1 MKKRNLGVLFLVG
14 ALCLPLRAAPP
25 GDYFTP
31 PETMYAF
38 ADFWI
43 VRPLDLAVL
52 PITSLTWVASLPV
65 TAASGT
71 QEQAYDLLI
80 KNTSQHMMARPLGS
94 YFDWENRDQSRPVVI
109 QFKDSYAMADL
120 TPQQERKYRNALK
133 DHQARVEAIEREDAL
148 PENDRENLVAAE
160 ERRWESIVRVLLS
173 L

>member
-1 MKKRNLGVLFLVG
+1 MKRKLGIFLLAGILGQSVKAG
-14 ALCLPLRAAPP
+14 PP

-109 QFKDSYAMADL
+109 QFRDSYAMADL

-133 DHQARVEAIEREDAL
+133 DHKARVEAIERESSL
-148 PENDRENLVAAE
+148 PETDREELVAAE

>member
-1 MKKRNLGVLFLVG
+1 MKRKLVILLLAG
-14 ALCLPLRAAPP
+14 ISVLPLRAAPP

-52 PITSLTWVASLPV
+52 PITALTWVASLPV

-71 QEQAYDLLI
+71 QEQAYNLLI
-80 KNTSQHMMARPLGS
+80 RDTSQHMMARPLGS

-133 DHQARVEAIEREDAL
+133 DHQARVDAIERETSL
-148 PENDRENLVAAE
+148 PKIDREEVVAAE
-160 ERRWESIVRVLLS
+160 ERRWDSIVRVLLS

>member
-1 MKKRNLGVLFLVG
+1 MKRKLVILLLAG
-14 ALCLPLRAAPP
+14 ISVVPLRAAPP

-52 PITSLTWVASLPV
+52 PITALTWVASLPV

-71 QEQAYDLLI
+71 QEQAYNLLI
-80 KNTSQHMMARPLGS
+80 RDTSQHMMARPLGS

-133 DHQARVEAIEREDAL
+133 DHQARVEAIERESSL
-148 PENDRENLVAAE
+148 PKIDREELVAAE

>member
-1 MKKRNLGVLFLVG
+1 MKRKLVILLLAG
-14 ALCLPLRAAPP
+14 ISVVPLRAAPP

-52 PITSLTWVASLPV
+52 PITALTWVASLPV

-71 QEQAYDLLI
+71 QEQAYNLLI
-80 KNTSQHMMARPLGS
+80 RDTSQHMMARPLGS

-133 DHQARVEAIEREDAL
+133 DHQARVEAI
-148 PENDRENLVAAE
+148 DRETSLPKIDREELVAAE

>member
-1 MKKRNLGVLFLVG
+1 MKRVLLVSLLAG
-14 ALCLPLRAAPP
+14 ALILPGRAAPP

-31 PETMYAF
+31 PETMYSF

-71 QEQAYDLLI
+71 QEQAYDLFI
-80 KNTSQHMMARPLGS
+80 KNPSQHMMARPLGS

-109 QFKDSYAMADL
+109 QFRDSYAMADL

-133 DHQARVEAIEREDAL
+133 DHKARVEAIERESSL
-148 PENDRENLVAAE
+148 PEADREELVAAE

>member
-1 MKKRNLGVLFLVG
+1 MKSKLGILLLAG
-14 ALCLPLRAAPP
+14 ILELPVRAAPP
-25 GDYFTP
+25 SDYFAP
-31 PETMYAF
+31 PETLYSF

-52 PITSLTWVASLPV
+52 PVTSLTWVASLPV

-71 QEQAYDLLI
+71 QEQSYDLLV
-80 KNTSQHMMARPLGS
+80 KNTAQHLMSRPLGS

-109 QFKDSYAMADL
+109 QFRDSYAMATL

-133 DHQARVEAIEREDAL
+133 DHQARLEAIEREDTL
-148 PENDRENLVAAE
+148 PEMDREKLVAAE
-160 ERRWESIVRVLLS
+160 ERRWENIVRVLLS

>member
-1 MKKRNLGVLFLVG
+1 MKRNLVILLLAGISVV
-14 ALCLPLRAAPP
+14 PLRSAPP
-25 GDYFTP
+25 SDYFTP

-52 PITSLTWVASLPV
+52 PITALTWVASLPV

-71 QEQAYDLLI
+71 QEQAYNLLI
-80 KNTSQHMMARPLGS
+80 RDTSQHMMARPLGS

-133 DHQARVEAIEREDAL
+133 DHQARVEAI
-148 PENDRENLVAAE
+148 DRETSLPKIDREELVAAE

>member
-1 MKKRNLGVLFLVG
+1 MKRNLVILLLAGISVV
-14 ALCLPLRAAPP
+14 PLRAAPP

-52 PITSLTWVASLPV
+52 PITALTWVASLPV

-71 QEQAYDLLI
+71 QEQAYNLLI
-80 KNTSQHMMARPLGS
+80 RDTSQHMMARPLGS

-133 DHQARVEAIEREDAL
+133 DHQARVDAIERETSL
-148 PENDRENLVAAE
+148 PKIDREELVAAE

>member
-1 MKKRNLGVLFLVG
+1 MKRKLVILLLAGISVL
-14 ALCLPLRAAPP
+14 PMQAAPP

-52 PITSLTWVASLPV
+52 PITALTWVASLPV

-71 QEQAYDLLI
+71 QEQAYDLFI
-80 KNTSQHMMARPLGS
+80 KNTSQHMMSRPLGS

-133 DHQARVEAIEREDAL
+133 DHQARVEAIERESSL
-148 PENDRENLVAAE
+148 PELDREELVAAE

>member
-1 MKKRNLGVLFLVG
+1 MKRKLGMLLWVG
-14 ALCLPLRAAPP
+14 IWGLSAKAAPP

-52 PITSLTWVASLPV
+52 PFTSLTWVASLPV

-80 KNTSQHMMARPLGS
+80 KNPSQHMMARPLGS

-133 DHQARVEAIEREDAL
+133 DHQARVEAIERESSL
-148 PENDRENLVAAE
+148 PETDREELVAAE

>member
-1 MKKRNLGVLFLVG
+1 MKRKLVILLLAG
-14 ALCLPLRAAPP
+14 ISVVPLRAAPP

-52 PITSLTWVASLPV
+52 PITALTWVASLPV

-71 QEQAYDLLI
+71 QEQAYNLLI
-80 KNTSQHMMARPLGS
+80 RDTSQHMMARPLGS

-133 DHQARVEAIEREDAL
+133 DHQARVDAIERETSL
-148 PENDRENLVAAE
+148 PKIDREELVAAE

>member
-1 MKKRNLGVLFLVG
+1 MKQGLKVFLLAG
-14 ALCLPLRAAPP
+14 ILSLPLRAAPP

-38 ADFWI
+38 ADFWF

-52 PITSLTWVASLPV
+52 PIGTATWLVSLPLAV
-65 TAASGT
+65 ANGYEDRS
-71 QEQAYDLLI
+71 YDI
-80 KNTSQHMMARPLGS
+80 FVKNTTGHMLERPLGS

-133 DHQARVEAIEREDAL
+133 DHKARVEAIERETSL
-148 PENDRENLVAAE
+148 PEKDREELVSAE
-160 ERRWESIVRVLLS
+160 ERRWESVVRVLLS

>member
-1 MKKRNLGVLFLVG
+1 MKRKLVILLLAG
-14 ALCLPLRAAPP
+14 ISVVPLPAAPP

-52 PITSLTWVASLPV
+52 PITALTWVASLPV

-71 QEQAYDLLI
+71 QEQAYNLLI
-80 KNTSQHMMARPLGS
+80 RDTSQHMMARPLGS

-133 DHQARVEAIEREDAL
+133 DHQARVDAIERETSL
-148 PENDRENLVAAE
+148 PKIDREELVAAE

>member
-1 MKKRNLGVLFLVG
+1 MKWKLGILLLVG
-14 ALCLPLRAAPP
+14 TMPFSAKAVPP
-25 GDYFTP
+25 SDYFTP

-52 PITSLTWVASLPV
+52 PIGTATWLMSLPLAV
-65 TAASGT
+65 ANGYEDRS
-71 QEQAYDLLI
+71 YDI
-80 KNTSQHMMARPLGS
+80 FVKNTTGHMLERPLGS
-94 YFDWENRDQSRPVVI
+94 YFDWDNRDQSRPVVI

-120 TPQQERKYRNALK
+120 SPQQERKYRNALK
-133 DHQARVEAIEREDAL
+133 DHQARVEAIEREASL
-148 PENDRENLVAAE
+148 PETDREELVAAE

>member
-1 MKKRNLGVLFLVG
+1 MRRACKILLLAG
-14 ALCLPLRAAPP
+14 AWPLSLRSAPP
-25 GDYFTP
+25 SDYFTP

-52 PITSLTWVASLPV
+52 PITALTWVASLPV

-71 QEQAYDLLI
+71 QEQAYDLFI

-133 DHQARVEAIEREDAL
+133 DHQARVEAIERESSL
-148 PENDRENLVAAE
+148 PELDREELVAAE

>member
-1 MKKRNLGVLFLVG
+1 MKREFQVFLLLGTLH
-14 ALCLPLRAAPP
+14 LPLRAAPP
-25 GDYFTP
+25 SDYFTP

-52 PITSLTWVASLPV
+52 PLTSLTWVASLPV

-71 QEQAYDLLI
+71 QDQAYDLFL
-80 KNTSQHMMARPLGS
+80 KAPSQHMMLRPLGS

-109 QFKDSYAMADL
+109 QFKESYAMADL
-120 TPQQERKYRNALK
+120 TPQQERKYRTALK
-133 DHQARVEAIEREDAL
+133 DHQARVEAIERETSL
-148 PENDRENLVAAE
+148 PAKDREELVAAE

>member
-1 MKKRNLGVLFLVG
+1 MKRKLVILLLAG
-14 ALCLPLRAAPP
+14 ISVVPLPAAPP

-52 PITSLTWVASLPV
+52 PITALTWVASLPV

-71 QEQAYDLLI
+71 QEQAYNLLI
-80 KNTSQHMMARPLGS
+80 RDTSQHMMARPLGS

-133 DHQARVEAIEREDAL
+133 DHQARVEAIERESSL
-148 PENDRENLVAAE
+148 PKIDREELVAAE